1 MVRLILSAAGLIC
14 IALGLETTAFG
25 QTNGVVPEID
35 AGSAASALS
44 VLGAGFLMLRA
55 RLKK

>member
-1 MVRLILSAAGLIC
+1 MLRLILSAAGLIC
-14 IALGLETTAFG
+14 VVLGLETTAFARPAG
-25 QTNGVVPEID
+25 VPEID

>member
-1 MVRLILSAAGLIC
+1 MLRLILSAAGLIC
-14 IALGLETTAFG
+14 IVLGLETTAFARPAG
-25 QTNGVVPEID
+25 VPEID